1 MIKLEMTKE
10 EFELLSSWARH
21 GFWDLCD
28 TEYVDMDVDDILKM
42 SLACQVM
49 ARIKLAAGGKQNKV
63 TKAFVKQYSANV
75 QMIYEQMKREEKSG
89 ANVEELIDPTEAYN
103 ISYAKW
109 AAEDIEKSFKAADV
123 QAKKEEKTNDGN

>member
-28 TEYVDMDVDDILKM
+28 TEYVDMDVDDILRM

-49 ARIKLAAGGKQNKV
+49 ARIKLAAGGKKNKV
-63 TKAFVKQYSANV
+63 TEAFIKQYSANV
-75 QMIYEQMKREEKSG
+75 QMIREQMS
-89 ANVEELIDPTEAYN
+89 ANVEELIDPTTAYEM
-103 ISYAKW
+103 AK
-109 AAEDIEKSFKAADV
+109 ADYEKRT
-123 QAKKEEKTNDGN
+123 KKEEKTND